1 MITNKIKVIEK
12 RNGSIVDFDQNKITT
27 AVLKALKV
35 VYKEKPEDY
44 LKKVAEIVSSKVV
57 CKLNYKGFT
66 CPKIEEIQDIV
77 ENTLMEMGEKEAAK
91 EYIRYRLKQQ
101 EIRERKKSLIQAR
114 QLINNYILQDDW
126 RVKEN
131 ANMGFS
137 LQGMNNHIVSDVT
150 KSFWLEEVYSEPI
163 KDAHVNGDFH
173 IHDLGLLAPYCCGW
187 NLEDFLLKGFGGVSG
202 KIESKPPKHFRT
214 ALLQLVN
221 LFYTLQGEAAGAQA
235 VSNFTTYLAPFVRH
249 DGLTYNEVKQALQE
263 FVFNLN
269 VPTRVGFQTPF
280 VNLTMD
286 LKCPNILKGQPVIIG
301 GEYRF
306 DMTYGDFEKEIEM
319 INLAFAEVMMEGDA
333 KGRIFS
339 FPIPSYNVTDDWD
352 WESEVVNKIFE
363 MAGKYGIPYFTN
375 FLYSDLSPD
384 DIRSMCCRL
393 RLDNRE
399 LRKRGGGLFGA
410 NPLTGSI
417 GVVTINFARLGYLS
431 KSKEEF
437 YERLKRLMDM
447 ARDSLKVKRK
457 IIEQNTEMG
466 LYPYSR
472 YYLQG
477 VYQRFGR
484 YWSNHFSTIGING
497 MNECIMNFYKKVYN
511 RNEDITTPE
520 GLKFANEVLDYMR
533 DVISQYQEEDEGIL
547 YNLEATPAEGTAYR
561 LARLDKKQFPDIIT
575 AGKDEPYY
583 TNSTALPV
591 GFTDDIFQALDLQ
604 EELQTKY
611 TGGTVFHAFLGE
623 RIANVETAKA
633 LVKKI
638 LTNYRIPYLTL
649 SPTFSICDNHGYLKG
664 EQHVCP
670 ECGKETEIWTRVV
683 GFHRPVQNWNK
694 GKQEEFKDR
703 ETFSVAKAL

>member
-1 MITNKIKVIEK
+1 
-12 RNGSIVDFDQNKITT
+12 
-27 AVLKALKV
+27 
-35 VYKEKPEDY
+35 
-44 LKKVAEIVSSKVV
+44 
-57 CKLNYKGFT
+57 
-66 CPKIEEIQDIV
+66 
-77 ENTLMEMGEKEAAK
+77 
-91 EYIRYRLKQQ
+91 
-101 EIRERKKSLIQAR
+101 
-114 QLINNYILQDDW
+114 
-126 RVKEN
+126 
-131 ANMGFS
+131 
-137 LQGMNNHIVSDVT
+137 
-150 KSFWLEEVYSEPI
+150 
-163 KDAHVNGDFH
+163 
-173 IHDLGLLAPYCCGW
+173 
-187 NLEDFLLKGFGGVSG
+187 
-202 KIESKPPKHFRT
+202 
-214 ALLQLVN
+214 
-221 LFYTLQGEAAGAQA
+221 
-235 VSNFTTYLAPFVRH
+235 
-249 DGLTYNEVKQALQE
+249 
-263 FVFNLN
+263 
-269 VPTRVGFQTPF
+269 
-280 VNLTMD
+280 
-286 LKCPNILKGQPVIIG
+286 
-301 GEYRF
+301 
-306 DMTYGDFEKEIEM
+306 
-319 INLAFAEVMMEGDA
+319 
-333 KGRIFS
+333 
-339 FPIPSYNVTDDWD
+339 
-352 WESEVVNKIFE
+352 
-363 MAGKYGIPYFTN
+363 
-375 FLYSDLSPD
+375 
-384 DIRSMCCRL
+384 
-393 RLDNRE
+393 
-399 LRKRGGGLFGA
+399 
-410 NPLTGSI
+410 
-417 GVVTINFARLGYLS
+417 
-431 KSKEEF
+431 
-437 YERLKRLMDM
+437 MDM

-561 LARLDKKQFPDIIT
+561 LARLDKKQFPDIIA

-703 ETFSVAKAL
+703 KTFSVAKAL

>member
-1 MITNKIKVIEK
+1 
-12 RNGSIVDFDQNKITT
+12 
-27 AVLKALKV
+27 
-35 VYKEKPEDY
+35 
-44 LKKVAEIVSSKVV
+44 
-57 CKLNYKGFT
+57 
-66 CPKIEEIQDIV
+66 
-77 ENTLMEMGEKEAAK
+77 
-91 EYIRYRLKQQ
+91 
-101 EIRERKKSLIQAR
+101 
-114 QLINNYILQDDW
+114 
-126 RVKEN
+126 
-131 ANMGFS
+131 MGFS

-150 KSFWLEEVYSEPI
+150 KSFWLEKVYSEPI

-221 LFYTLQGEAAGAQA
+221 LSYTLQGEAAGAQA

-375 FLYSDLSPD
+375 FLSSDLSPD

-703 ETFSVAKAL
+703 KTFSVAKTH